1 MKSLSPFELQLQ
13 GIASGTIIPPSVS
26 VNGKD
31 ADYIGYTLSTHH
43 YASKILASGLKMRN
57 IKINDLKK
65 YYGIK
70 GTAQS
75 IAEQI
80 GKIKDTYLAS
90 LTEK

>member
-1 MKSLSPFELQLQ
+1 MKNLTPFELQVQ
-13 GIASGTIIPPSVS
+13 GIANGTIVPPSVS

-31 ADYIGYTLSTHH
+31 VDYIGYTLATHH

-57 IKINDLKK
+57 VKINDLKR
-65 YYGIK
+65 YYGVK

-75 IAEQI
+75 VAEQI
-80 GKIKDTYLAS
+80 GKIKDAYRVS